1 MDVRKNPT
9 WRNNHQYVNPFYSKR
24 VAKWKNDMFLDY
36 RAFLC
41 ATDHE
46 PKAPTM
52 GWNSWQ
58 LDANFEWAS
67 NLPITNG
74 FLESV
79 DFGHW
84 TLDSGRC
91 TKVHSGTKWT
101 LQFWMCVLDLKCKNY
116 SPKSTVSE
124 SKVQVQSLLIPES
137 HDLCTRHCWRLKDM
151 AQNLTPLM
159 ANSLYPIEY
168 QLVFTSISEAVK
180 LIVAPFLVGL

>member
-1 MDVRKNPT
+1 MSLTNGACMDVRKNPT

-91 TKVHSGTKWT
+91 TKVHSGTITKMDFAILDVCFGPKVQK
-101 LQFWMCVLDLKCKNY
+101 LQSKVYCFRVQ
-116 SPKSTVSE
+116 SPGPKSTDSR
-124 SKVQVQSLLIPES
+124 KP
-137 HDLCTRHCWRLKDM
+137 W
-151 AQNLTPLM
+151 LM
-159 ANSLYPIEY
+159 H
-168 QLVFTSISEAVK
+168 
-180 LIVAPFLVGL
+180 